1 MRRPLDIFL
10 FLKESLPLEFTREL
24 FRLSAQLL
32 PVRGAGARVLILL
45 RLRPEKGNPVGQME
59 TVSKGALTNTDKT
72 MLSVSL
78 TLCPRLTLLLVPIA
92 FLAVKLGITSKILC
106 NKSDLRLKKPDRL
119 TVVNA
124 TFF

>member
-32 PVRGAGARVLILL
+32 PVRGAGASVLIPL
-45 RLRPEKGNPVGQME
+45 RLSPEKRNPVGQME